1 MRRKLWLKIPL
12 GIGFLFLAVFILMLL
27 WNALIPVIFHGPVI
41 TFWQAGG
48 LLILSKLLFGR
59 FGGRPH
65 RGGWHRNMWRR
76 RFEEKMASMTPEER
90 EKFKNECFSRFGE
103 RKMQTDNPPQAS

>member
-1 MRRKLWLKIPL
+1 
-12 GIGFLFLAVFILMLL
+12 MLL
-27 WNALIPVIFHGPVI
+27 WNALIPDIFHGPAI

-59 FGGRPH
+59 FGGRH
-65 RGGWHRNMWRR
+65 HHCGWHRGMWRK

-90 EKFKNECFSRFGE
+90 EKFKNECYSLWF
-103 RKMQTDNPPQAS
+103 K